1 MTQDVFCYLCTMFVR
16 KKKNRTGTISVVVVD
31 KSHGGYKEVKSF
43 GVVSSDEEAD
53 VLSMRAREWISAYGG
68 QQVLDFGRNDV
79 QERELKDAE
88 RAFANIDSVFM
99 NAPQMILNPIYDSIG
114 FNRIPDE
121 VLRHLVIARIC
132 QPMSKLATVDYL
144 KSHFDED
151 TSLDQIYYYMDK
163 LYNTQRELVQQISV
177 EHTRKVLGGCV
188 GIVFYDCTTLYFES
202 FIRDKLCEPGFS
214 KDGKSKENQIVIGL
228 LVSAGGYPLAYSVF
242 CGSQYEGFTMVPVV
256 DDFVARFHLKDVV
269 VVADSGLMTKK
280 NVKLLQTGKYKY
292 ILGARIRNEAKE
304 VREWVLSLEKVEG
317 TCYEYERE
325 QIVPDPDSKE
335 PGATLKI
342 KERLIVTYSK
352 DRAKKDAE
360 NRKRGIER
368 LKRDFGSGIVKK
380 ENINKRGYNKFLEI
394 TNDVGIVINEEK
406 IAEDEKWDGW
416 KGYVT
421 NTVIVAKE
429 VVSQYHGLWVV
440 ERAFRVTKGNLEA
453 RPVFHFTSRRIEAH
467 ICICFI
473 AYKVYKELERILKLM
488 KFPLSVDKALEI
500 AKTIPTITM
509 RLPYNQQKLTKTLF
523 LTEEQQSIK
532 PLFDLKKYFG

>member
-1 MTQDVFCYLCTMFVR
+1 MFVR

-31 KSHGGYKEVKSF
+31 KSHGGYKEVKNF
-43 GVVSSDEEAD
+43 GVVSSAEEAD
-53 VLSMRAREWISAYGG
+53 VLSMRAREWISAYVGP
-68 QQVLDFGRNDV
+68 QVLDLGRNDV

-88 RAFANIDSVFM
+88 QAFANIDSVFM

-144 KSHFDED
+144 KSHFAED
-151 TSLDQIYYYMDK
+151 TSLDRIYYYMDK

-280 NVKLLQTGKYKY
+280 NVKLLQTG
-292 ILGARIRNEAKE
+292 
-304 VREWVLSLEKVEG
+304 
-317 TCYEYERE
+317 
-325 QIVPDPDSKE
+325 
-335 PGATLKI
+335 
-342 KERLIVTYSK
+342 
-352 DRAKKDAE
+352 
-360 NRKRGIER
+360 
-368 LKRDFGSGIVKK
+368 
-380 ENINKRGYNKFLEI
+380 
-394 TNDVGIVINEEK
+394 
-406 IAEDEKWDGW
+406 
-416 KGYVT
+416 
-421 NTVIVAKE
+421 
-429 VVSQYHGLWVV
+429 
-440 ERAFRVTKGNLEA
+440 
-453 RPVFHFTSRRIEAH
+453 
-467 ICICFI
+467 
-473 AYKVYKELERILKLM
+473 
-488 KFPLSVDKALEI
+488 
-500 AKTIPTITM
+500 
-509 RLPYNQQKLTKTLF
+509 
-523 LTEEQQSIK
+523 
-532 PLFDLKKYFG
+532 

>member
-1 MTQDVFCYLCTMFVR
+1 MFVR

-31 KSHGGYKEVKSF
+31 KSHGGFKEVKNF
-43 GVVSSDEEAD
+43 GVVASETEAD
-53 VLSMRAREWISAYGG
+53 ILCMRAREWISSYAG
-68 QQVLDFGRNDV
+68 QQVLDFGMNIV
-79 QERELKDAE
+79 QERELADAE
-88 RAFANIDSVFM
+88 KAFANIDSVFM

-121 VLRHLVIARIC
+121 ILRSLAIARIC
-132 QPMSKLATVDYL
+132 QPLSKLATVDYL

-163 LYNTQRELVQQISV
+163 LYNTQQELVQQISV
-177 EHTRKVLGGCV
+177 EHTRKLLGGSI

-242 CGSQYEGFTMVPVV
+242 CGSQYEGFTMIPVV
-256 DDFVARFHLKDVV
+256 DDFVARFHLEDVV

-280 NVKLLQTGKYKY
+280 NVKLLQSGKYKY

-304 VREWVLSLEKVEG
+304 VREWILSQEKVEG
-317 TCYEYERE
+317 VCYEYERE
-325 QIVPDPDSKE
+325 QAIPNPEATE
-335 PGATLKI
+335 PGAMQKI
-342 KERLIVTYSK
+342 KERLVVTYSK
-352 DRAKKDAE
+352 DRAKNDAD

-368 LKRDFGSGIVKK
+368 LRRDFGSGTIKK

-394 TNDVGIVINEEK
+394 TNDVGIAINEDK
-406 IAEDEKWDGW
+406 IAEDAKWDGW

-421 NTVIVAKE
+421 NTVIEAKE
-429 VVSQYHGLWVV
+429 VVSQYHELWVV

-467 ICICFI
+467 ICICFV

-488 KFPLSVDKALEI
+488 KFPLSVDKVLEI
-500 AKTIPTITM
+500 AKTVPTITM
-509 RLPYNQQKLTKTLF
+509 HLPYNQQKLTKTLF
-523 LTEEQQSIK
+523 LTEEQQAIK
-532 PLFDLKKYFG
+532 PLFDLKRFLG

>member
-1 MTQDVFCYLCTMFVR
+1 MFVR
-16 KKKNRTGTISVVVVD
+16 KKRNRTGTISVVVVD
-31 KSHGGYKEVKSF
+31 KSHGGFKEVKNF

-53 VLSMRAREWISAYGG
+53 MLSMRAREWISAYGG

-79 QERELKDAE
+79 QERELRDAE

-151 TSLDQIYYYMDK
+151 TSLDRIYYYMDK
-163 LYNTQRELVQQISV
+163 LYNTQRELAQQISV
-177 EHTRKVLGGCV
+177 EHTRKVLGGCI

-228 LVSAGGYPLAYSVF
+228 LVSAGGYPFAYSVF

-256 DDFVARFHLKDVV
+256 DDFVARFRLKDVV

-304 VREWVLSLEKVEG
+304 VREWILSLEKAED

-325 QIVPDPDSKE
+325 KNVPAPDSKE
-335 PGATLKI
+335 PGATLKTR
-342 KERLIVTYSK
+342 ERLIVTYSK

-368 LKRDFGSGIVKK
+368 LKRDFGSGTVKK
-380 ENINKRGYNKFLEI
+380 ENINRRGYNKFLEI

-421 NTVIVAKE
+421 NTVMEAKE

-488 KFPLSVDKALEI
+488 NFPMSVDKALEV

-523 LTEEQQSIK
+523 LTEEQRAIK
-532 PLFDLKKYFG
+532 PLFDLKRYLG